1 MFRKL
6 SGISAPLR
14 EIFFIFAPSKCCLSP
29 NSTLLSSELL
39 YSNNSCPQNCEFHF
53 VESIPENMTYPE
65 QLNFPSTTE
74 IWKRLISSAEKSID
88 IASFYWS
95 LLAENTGTYRGPS
108 TQDGTD
114 IYNSLIEA
122 AKKGIKLRIVQNGQN
137 NSETKML
144 ENEGLAEVR
153 SLNFSN
159 WFPSGV
165 LHTKFWVV
173 DAKHFYLGS
182 ANLDWRALTQVKELG
197 VAVFS
202 CECLAEDLM
211 KVMNVYWEMGAPG
224 KKLPSS
230 WPNELSTPYNAKN
243 PMVTTFNGEQN
254 AVYISQEPI
263 LQSAPPTFCPR
274 GRVDDLSAILQVI
287 NTARKFIHI
296 SVMDYFPATL
306 YLPNNRYWPV
316 IDDALRKAAYNGI
329 EVKLLVSKWKT
340 TRPTLFAFLKSLAVI
355 NSTLPFKRT
364 YDTKGKKLICIS
376 NTTGSIEVRIFIV
389 PREGDHRNIPHA
401 RVNHAK
407 YMVTDNSAL
416 IGTSNWSADYFI
428 NTAGASIVIQKHNT
442 TLDSEIVHNL
452 NEKIFMRDWN
462 STYASPLSDFDDV
475 GRRIRNDAVVSV
487 D

>member
-1 MFRKL
+1 MFRKP
-6 SGISAPLR
+6 SGICIPCRKILSLLV
-14 EIFFIFAPSKCCLSP
+14 PSEYFVSS
-29 NSTLLSSELL
+29 NSTSTSSELL

-53 VESIPENMTYPE
+53 VESIPENMTYPAHSS
-65 QLNFPSTTE
+65 FPSTTE
-74 IWKRLISSAEKSID
+74 IWKRLISSAENSID

-95 LLAENTGTYRGPS
+95 LLPESAGNYRGPS
-108 TQDGTD
+108 TQDGTE

-122 AKKGIKLRIVQNGQN
+122 AKKGIKLRIVQNAQN
-137 NSETKML
+137 NNETRTL

-182 ANLDWRALTQVKELG
+182 ANLDWRSLTQVKELG

-224 KKLPSS
+224 KKVPSS
-230 WPNELSTPYNAKN
+230 WPNELATLYNARN
-243 PMVTTFNGEQN
+243 PIVATFNGEKN
-254 AVYISQEPI
+254 DVYIS
-263 LQSAPPTFCPR
+263 SAPRIFCPK
-274 GRVDDLSAILQVI
+274 GRIDDLEAILQVI
-287 NTARKFIHI
+287 SAARKFIHI

-306 YLPNNRYWPV
+306 YLTNNRYWPV

-329 EVKLLVSKWKT
+329 EVKLLISKWRT

-355 NSTLPFKRT
+355 TSTLPCKRM
-364 YDTKGKKLICIS
+364 YDTKKKKLICIP

-389 PREGDHRNIPHA
+389 PAEGDHKSIPYA

-428 NTAGASIVIQKHNT
+428 NTAGASIVIQKHDEALN
-442 TLDSEIVHNL
+442 SEIVHNL

-462 STYASPLSDFDDV
+462 STYASPLSNFDDR
-475 GRRIRNDAVVSV
+475 GHRIRNDTTISE

>member
-1 MFRKL
+1 M
-6 SGISAPLR
+6 I
-14 EIFFIFAPSKCCLSP
+14 
-29 NSTLLSSELL
+29 
-39 YSNNSCPQNCEFHF
+39 
-53 VESIPENMTYPE
+53 YPAVS
-65 QLNFPSTTE
+65 NFPSTTE

-95 LLAENTGTYRGPS
+95 LLPENTGSYRGPS
-108 TQDGTD
+108 TQDGID
-114 IYNSLIEA
+114 IYNALIGA
-122 AKKGIKLRIVQNGQN
+122 AKKGIKLRIVQNAQN
-137 NSETKML
+137 NNETRTLK
-144 ENEGLAEVR
+144 NEGLAEVR

-159 WFPSGV
+159 WFAGGV

-197 VAVFS
+197 VAIFN

-230 WPNELSTPYNAKN
+230 WSKELATAYNAWN
-243 PMVTTFNGEQN
+243 PIVATLNGEKTG
-254 AVYISQEPI
+254 VYIS
-263 LQSAPPTFCPR
+263 SAPPAFCPK
-274 GRVDDLSAILQVI
+274 GRMNDLSAILQVI

-306 YLPNNRYWPV
+306 YLANNRYWPV

-329 EVKLLVSKWKT
+329 EVKLLISKWKT

-355 NSTLPFKRT
+355 NSTLPCKRT
-364 YDTKGKKLICIS
+364 YDTKKGRFICIPD
-376 NTTGSIEVRIFIV
+376 TTGSIEVRIFIV
-389 PREGDHRNIPHA
+389 PTIGDQKNIPYA

-428 NTAGASIVIQKHNT
+428 NTAGASIVIQRHNKA
-442 TLDSEIVHNL
+442 LNSEIVHDL

-462 STYASPLSDFDDV
+462 SSYASPLSEFDDE
-475 GRRIRNDAVVSV
+475 GHRIGNNTVVSEV
-487 D
+487 

>member
-1 MFRKL
+1 ML
-6 SGISAPLR
+6 SGKNATFSKLPVMCALPRAVFL
-14 EIFFIFAPSKCCLSP
+14 FFTPKKCCVLA
-29 NSTLLSSELL
+29 NSTSASSEPL
-39 YSNNSCPQNCEFHF
+39 SVRRPCRQSCEFHF

-65 QLNFPSTTE
+65 QSNFPSTTE

-95 LLAENTGTYRGPS
+95 LLSENTGSYRGPS
-108 TQDGTD
+108 TQNGTD
-114 IYNSLIEA
+114 IYNALIGA
-122 AKKGIKLRIVQNGQN
+122 AKKGIKLRIVQNAQTN
-137 NSETKML
+137 NETRTL

-165 LHTKFWVV
+165 LHTKFWIV

-182 ANLDWRALTQVKELG
+182 ANLDWRSLTQVKELG

-211 KVMNVYWEMGAPG
+211 KVMNVYWRMGAPG

-230 WPNELSTPYNAKN
+230 WPNDLATAYNASN
-243 PMVTTFNGEQN
+243 PMLAKLNGERN
-254 AVYISQEPI
+254 GVYIS
-263 LQSAPPTFCPR
+263 SAPPTFCPK

-287 NTARKFIHI
+287 STARDFIHI

-306 YLPNNRYWPV
+306 YLTNNRYWPV

-329 EVKLLVSKWKT
+329 KVKLLISKWKT
-340 TRPTLFAFLKSLAVI
+340 TRPTLFAFLKSLEVI
-355 NSTLPFKRT
+355 ASTLPCKRT
-364 YDTKGKKLICIS
+364 YDTKKRKLVCIPD
-376 NTTGSIEVRIFIV
+376 TVGSIEVRIFVV
-389 PREGDHRNIPHA
+389 PTVGDQEKIPYA

-407 YMVTDNSAL
+407 YMVTDNS
-416 IGTSNWSADYFI
+416 TSNWSADYFT
-428 NTAGASIVIQKHNT
+428 NTAGASIVIQQRNRT
-442 TLDSEIVHNL
+442 PNSEIVYNL

-462 STYASPLSDFDDV
+462 STYASPLSDFDDK
-475 GRRIRNDAVVSV
+475 GHRIRNDTVISE